1 MKKKR
6 GLIFNCQI
14 HSYNSLET
22 FSVGYKKDAY
32 FFCHKAIK
40 CIINTDCIYVKGK
53 FVYQHKDMHATI
65 SQVRLFLAICI
76 QFIFKAC
83 IYGGGCVL
91 SVFFPKMIMQN
102 VIADIQLLFLNIIL
116 HIKCS
121 FLTAKEHKQ
130 HAF

>member
-1 MKKKR
+1 MTLNPLGCRNCGCNPHSCDQTFDSVTTADKINWYEIWKKKR

-53 FVYQHKDMHATI
+53 FVY
-65 SQVRLFLAICI
+65 
-76 QFIFKAC
+76 
-83 IYGGGCVL
+83 
-91 SVFFPKMIMQN
+91 
-102 VIADIQLLFLNIIL
+102 
-116 HIKCS
+116 
-121 FLTAKEHKQ
+121 
-130 HAF
+130 